1 MTQIRFL
8 RDFRGRASAEQYFE
22 NGAIAN
28 LPDELVVMLLAE
40 GAVEKTGPAAIP
52 PVPAAAPAA
61 PKPRRGRPKK
71 TP

>member
-8 RDFRGRASAEQYFE
+8 RDFRGRASAESFYE
-22 NGAIAN
+22 KGAIAN

-52 PVPAAAPAA
+52 PVPAAAPVA
-61 PKPRRGRPKK
+61 PKPRRGRPRKAA
-71 TP
+71 

>member
-22 NGAIAN
+22 KGAIAN
-28 LPDELVVMLLAE
+28 LPDEQVVMLLAE
-40 GAVEKTGPAAIP
+40 GAVEKTGAAAIP
-52 PVPAAAPAA
+52 PVPAAAPVA

-71 TP
+71 AA